1 MNHTQKYRLSQWEGT
16 DRILM
21 EDFNSDN
28 LKLETALA
36 AQAAA
41 STKLGNCQIWT
52 TTYTG
57 DGQYGDAHP
66 TRISFPAQ
74 PVFVAIMTNS
84 DPFML
89 LHSSSISATYFNSN
103 EIRGANVSW
112 NPSKTSVSL
121 VSNAPTFQMNHEGKK
136 YFVIALLAK
145 S

>member
-1 MNHTQKYRLSQWEGT
+1 MNHTQKYRLSQWESA

-41 STKLGNCQIWT
+41 LTKLGNCQIWT

-66 TRISFPAQ
+66 TRISFPAR
-74 PVFVAIMTNS
+74 PLFVAILTIR

-89 LHSSSISATYFNSN
+89 LHPDSISATFFNSN
-103 EIRGANVSW
+103 EIRSANISW

-121 VSNAPTFQMNHEGKK
+121 VSSAPTFQMNHGGEK
-136 YFVIALLAK
+136 YFVVALLAK